1 MPPKLFLTLDFFPF
15 WMIYLTEV
23 LFMLPL
29 LINSEISKFRVLKS
43 KLNEK
48 KINIPFTALN

>member
-1 MPPKLFLTLDFFPF
+1 
-15 WMIYLTEV
+15 
-23 LFMLPL
+23 MLPL